1 MFKLEN
7 HGQFLIFR
15 IGVLLGNLWSRPP
28 SFSHRE
34 QILITKGRL
43 IHFLQVRMEHG
54 TIADDFLIWDLT
66 DHIDHIHTE
75 ATNSLINPE
84 IHHVIDLMTKLLI
97 FPVKI
102 WLLLTKVMQVV
113 LT

>member
-84 IHHVIDLMTKLLI
+84 IHHVIDLMTEFLI
-97 FPVKI
+97 FPVEI